1 MKKFLVYLD
10 DTPYIKTLKYKAV
23 LTAIRAE
30 IESKLSKKVR

>member
-10 DTPYIKTLKYKAV
+10 DTPLKYKAV